1 MESTVAQKLE
11 SLKKLQEID
20 SNLDDLKKIRGALPE
35 EVGALE
41 DEIAGYE
48 TRIEKY
54 NTDIADQETE
64 ISNNKTAIINANK
77 LIKKYEEQ
85 QMNVRNNREYDALT
99 KEIEL
104 QNLEIQICEKRIN
117 EIQVRIED
125 KNKEIAATRELM
137 EERQKDL
144 DSKKKELMVIV
155 SESEDEEKKL
165 RAERE
170 TASKKVEERLLKSYN
185 KIRNNAQNGLAVVSV
200 ARNACGG
207 CFNIVPPQRQAEVR
221 ERKKIIV
228 CEHCGRIFTD
238 VEDVVEEEPKK
249 TKRSARK

>member
-1 MESTVAQKLE
+1 M
-11 SLKKLQEID
+11 
-20 SNLDDLKKIRGALPE
+20 GH
-35 EVGALE
+35 LE

-165 RAERE
+165 
-170 TASKKVEERLLKSYN
+170 K
-185 KIRNNAQNGLAVVSV
+185 
-200 ARNACGG
+200 ARTGG
-207 CFNIVPPQRQAEVR
+207 CFQKSGRAVAEILQQDPQQCPKRLGR
-221 ERKKIIV
+221 GFRDPERLWWLFQ
-228 CEHCGRIFTD
+228 HRAPTTPG
-238 VEDVVEEEPKK
+238 
-249 TKRSARK
+249 